1 MPQQTCFQP
10 IPARHLWLWLF
21 LTILLTAACQKD
33 APLSGGENPDPGL
46 PDTIAVIQPEIL
58 QIYPHD
64 SGSFTQGLVYHEGF
78 LYESSG
84 RYGASA
90 FRKVAIDSGKVLHL
104 TPLDSRFFG
113 EGLALKGG
121 RFVQLTWREH
131 TAFVYDERT
140 LARIDTFTYEG
151 EGWGLAS
158 DGQFFIMSNGSGTLF
173 FRDDAFRVTRTL
185 EVTLDGKSV
194 LNLNELEFVNGRI
207 YANVWFL
214 DEIWE
219 ISPVSGEVLRI
230 IDCAPL
236 VEIENPDISAGN
248 VLNGIAY
255 DPAKNTFFLTGKR
268 WSRMFE
274 VSIEPSGNR
283 LHH

>member
-1 MPQQTCFQP
+1 MPQQLCIQTA
-10 IPARHLWLWLF
+10 PAGRLWPGLF
-21 LTILLTAACQKD
+21 LIILLTAACQKD
-33 APLSGGENPDPGL
+33 SLLSGEENPDPGR
-46 PDTIAVIQPEIL
+46 PDTVTVIQPEIL

-64 SGSFTQGLVYHEGF
+64 PGSFTQGLVFHNGF

-90 FRKVAIDSGKVLHL
+90 FRKVSIDSGNVLHL
-104 TPLDSRFFG
+104 IPLDSRFFG
-113 EGLALKGG
+113 EGLALQGG

-131 TAFVYDERT
+131 TAFVYEERT

-173 FRDDAFRVTRTL
+173 FRDDAFRVIRTL
-185 EVTLDGKSV
+185 EVTLDGRSV
-194 LNLNELEFVNGRI
+194 LNLNELEFVNGLI

-219 ISPVSGEVLRI
+219 ISPVSGKVLRI
-230 IDCAPL
+230 IDCARL
-236 VEIENPDISAGN
+236 VEIENPNIAAGN

-255 DPAKNTFFLTGKR
+255 RPDKHTFLVTGKR
-268 WSRMFE
+268 WARMFE
-274 VSIEPSGNR
+274 IRIESPGDQP
-283 LHH
+283 HD